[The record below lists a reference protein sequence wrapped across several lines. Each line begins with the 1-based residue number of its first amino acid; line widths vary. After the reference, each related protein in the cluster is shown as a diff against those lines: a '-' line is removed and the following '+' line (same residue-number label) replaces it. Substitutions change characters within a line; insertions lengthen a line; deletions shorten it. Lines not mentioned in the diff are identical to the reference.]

1 MEKDPSLIWL
11 RCEQIGDGYGLKCKK
26 HRIIPKGILTAC
38 YNNLHLSIC
47 TDEAIKEVRQ
57 FRQILFCRKMP
68 YTGTVFFEEYLKM
81 RSEAEEKLFK
91 QIEKIRGADAD
102 AMRDAAAYVQ
112 SLAAPP
118 GSLGKLTDAAVQLA
132 GITGRVKNT
141 LDRRRIIVMCADN
154 GVVAEGV
161 SSTPPIV
168 TLSQALNMTRHLTG
182 MSSLA
187 RHFGCEVEVV
197 DIGIATPYQGKDSG
211 ILQCRIRRGTGNIA
225 NEPALS
231 REEAVAAILGGIE
244 RALQA
249 SKDGVDVIGVGEMG
263 IGNTTT
269 SSAVLAALTDLSVE
283 NVTGRGGGLT
293 DAAFAKKK
301 KVIARALELHGLKS
315 ISAGEAD
322 TVNASENPDPID
334 VIAKVG
340 GLDIAAMC
348 GVFLGAALY
357 RLPVVIDGFI
367 SIVAAL
373 CAQRLC
379 GIAREYMFP
388 SHVSEEIG
396 YMRAAEELC
405 LDPWLHMNMRL
416 GEGSGCPL
424 AFQILEASCAL
435 MNEMATFEQAKI
447 DDGYLAELRAMQ
459 S

>member
-1 MEKDPSLIWL
+1 MEKDPSLIWP

-225 NEPALS
+225 NEPAMS
-231 REEAVAAILGGIE
+231 REEAVAAILVGIE
-244 RALQA
+244 RARQA

-315 ISAGEAD
+315 ISAGEACRH
-322 TVNASENPDPID
+322 VRRIPGGSPLQASCCHRWIYFHRGSPLRTASVRHSQGIYVSFPCLGRDRIYACGRGTLPGSLAAHEYAAGRGQRLSPGFPDP
-334 VIAKVG
+334 G
-340 GLDIAAMC
+340 G
-348 GVFLGAALY
+348 FL
-357 RLPVVIDGFI
+357 RFD
-367 SIVAAL
+367 
-373 CAQRLC
+373 
-379 GIAREYMFP
+379 E
-388 SHVSEEIG
+388 
-396 YMRAAEELC
+396 
-405 LDPWLHMNMRL
+405 
-416 GEGSGCPL
+416 
-424 AFQILEASCAL
+424 
-435 MNEMATFEQAKI
+435 
-447 DDGYLAELRAMQ
+447 
-459 S
+459 